1 MSEISDNEDSS
12 SSDEELEI
20 VSKIEKP
27 KRVYN
32 RKPLTDEAKEAF
44 KERMKKARESK
55 KNKAEGITPPVLEK
69 VEKADPPK
77 PKGRPKKIVIPKEE
91 PIPKQSSPKQSS
103 TKEATIVN
111 NYYYDSKPK
120 KETKSKKETKARVP
134 RVKKEKAVSVEQP
147 KPPKIPIMN
156 FA

>member
-12 SSDEELEI
+12 SSDEEIEV

-32 RKPLTDEAKEAF
+32 RKPLSDEAKEAF

-55 KNKAEGITPPVLEK
+55 KNKAEGITPPVLQKELE
-69 VEKADPPK
+69 VPK
-77 PKGRPKKIVIPKEE
+77 KGRPKKIIIPKEE

-134 RVKKEKAVSVEQP
+134 RVKKEKVDMP
-147 KPPKIPIMN
+147 KKEPPKIPIMN

>member
-1 MSEISDNEDSS
+1 MGEISDNEDSS
-12 SSDEELEI
+12 SSEEELEV

-32 RKPLTDEAKEAF
+32 RKPMTESAVEEF

-55 KNKAEGITPPVLEK
+55 KNKAEGITPPILEK
-69 VEKADPPK
+69 EKEVPK

-91 PIPKQSSPKQSS
+91 EPKQSS
-103 TKEATIVN
+103 TKEPTIVN
-111 NYYYDSKPK
+111 NYFYDSKPK

-134 RVKKEKAVSVEQP
+134 RVKKEKVDTP
-147 KPPKIPIMN
+147 KKEPPKIPVMQ